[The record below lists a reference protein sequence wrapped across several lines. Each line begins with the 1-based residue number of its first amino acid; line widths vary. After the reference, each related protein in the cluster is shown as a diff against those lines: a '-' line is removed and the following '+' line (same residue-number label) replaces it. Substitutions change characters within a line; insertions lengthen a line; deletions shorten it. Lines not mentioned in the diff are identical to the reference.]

1 MRWENCWALNMIQN
15 VVNHPWVFLF
25 LLVTVGLLSAG
36 AVRRVRRERLLK
48 HRAILDRRKIERVRN
63 ERRWKY
69 RK

>member
-1 MRWENCWALNMIQN
+1 MIQN
-15 VVNHPWVFLF
+15 VVSHPWVFLF

-36 AVRRVRRERLLK
+36 AVRRVRRGRLLK

-63 ERRWKY
+63 ERRWQY